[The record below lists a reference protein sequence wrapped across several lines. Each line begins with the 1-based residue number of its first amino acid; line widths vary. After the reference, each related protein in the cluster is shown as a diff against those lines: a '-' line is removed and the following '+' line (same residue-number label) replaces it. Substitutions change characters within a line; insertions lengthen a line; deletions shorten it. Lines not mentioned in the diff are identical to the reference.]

1 MDLTKRLGLPADLLK
16 QAMEVLEGK
25 KISHPNQE
33 AISAA
38 APPEDEI
45 TAADFKVLKAK
56 KKYKV
61 EGVDRSGKAYESP
74 LFETEDQA
82 VTLYNKIRKSAPIS
96 NLKIVEVTEKVDGVV
111 KASAPVEEAKEVNPK
126 NGEIARK
133 HDCAVHVEHKQ
144 WGTGETIPTM
154 HADPDAD
161 GNIAWYDV
169 MFEHGI
175 EQNVPTSDL
184 EITLSEMH
192 VHKKSKRMSEAA
204 EQHGKEKKK
213 KPGNSNNV
221 EINPVTKEEVEQVDE
236 VLKSS
241 DTASK
246 WIHDFVHS
254 KNPKFKGKS
263 KEERIKMALGAK
275 QAATEEVELEE
286 ADTKVRNRF
295 GGVKI
300 THPTHGEFTGNYDPD
315 AHTVDTPEAAVD
327 IEVKHPDGKKSNL
340 MMDHN
345 GLKHQSG
352 PKLPAEVHAALEK
365 HAGKYREKSLVGTNK
380 LEEEVELKEYRT
392 KGPRQEVLGNEQH
405 PDHKAAAAKFKE
417 LTGGKGR
424 PGSYYHRENKYKAQA
439 DAAIAHAKKVTS
451 SGNSSSDAS
460 DESSAEKH
468 PHHELRSA
476 ADLPKGGKVAGQQV
490 SQKQAKALD
499 DRLNKMKPAERA
511 AAYPKIRDHIAQ
523 IKKEIP

>member
-16 QAMEVLEGK
+16 QATEVLEGR

-45 TAADFKVLKAK
+45 TAADFKALKAK

-61 EGVDRSGKAYESP
+61 EGVDRSGKTYESP

-96 NLKIVEVTEKVDGVV
+96 NLKIVEIDEASKPARKDIGKPGKHFEKIAKEETDQ
-111 KASAPVEEAKEVNPK
+111 VEEAKELNTA
-126 NGEIARK
+126 NANAART

-221 EINPVTKEEVEQVDE
+221 EINPVTKEEVE
-236 VLKSS
+236 
-241 DTASK
+241 
-246 WIHDFVHS
+246 
-254 KNPKFKGKS
+254 
-263 KEERIKMALGAK
+263 
-275 QAATEEVELEE
+275 LEE
-286 ADTKVRNRF
+286 ADTKVRGRF
-295 GGVKI
+295 GGVNI
-300 THPTHGEFTGNYDPD
+300 THPTHGAFKAEYDPD
-315 AHTVDTPEAAVD
+315 AHTVGTPEAAVD
-327 IEVKHPDGKKSNL
+327 IEVKHPDGEKSNL
-340 MMDHN
+340 VMDHN
-345 GLKHQSG
+345 GLQHQSG
-352 PKLPAEVHAALEK
+352 PKLPREVHAALEK
-365 HAGKYREKSLVGTNK
+365 HAGRYREKSLVEYHEKNLVGTSK
-380 LEEEVELKEYRT
+380 SLEEGRT
-392 KGPRQEVLGNEQH
+392 KGRRQAVLGDTNH
-405 PDHKAAAAKFKE
+405 PDHEAAAAKFKE
-417 LTGGKGR
+417 LTGGKGN
-424 PGSYYHRENKYKAQA
+424 PGSYYHRENKYKDQA
-439 DAAIAHAKKVTS
+439 DAAIAHAKKVAS

-468 PHHELRSA
+468 PHYELRSA

-490 SQKQAKALD
+490 SQAQAKALD
-499 DRLNKMKPAERA
+499 DRLNKMKTAERE

-523 IKKEIP
+523 IKKEIS